1 MTYLGQLIF
10 NDGVEAG
17 IKQGVE
23 KGIEKVS
30 CKQYKK
36 LKVPGY
42 KKECALP
49 VYADTG
55 QSTLHRGSL
64 I

>member
-1 MTYLGQLIF
+1 MTKAEDLAQKFLKQEELGRIKEEINMTYLGQLIF

-30 CKQYKK
+30 CK
-36 LKVPGY
+36 
-42 KKECALP
+42 
-49 VYADTG
+49 
-55 QSTLHRGSL
+55 
-64 I
+64 